1 MSACIKGKIQKG
13 IGESSNT
20 VKEQMPFFEK
30 CFPEVT
36 CCKAA
41 TINILLEQPLVVLSP
56 DFTTEPLP
64 WHPAF
69 KMVKGGEVFKFLRI
83 KLQIDGFDEV
93 NAWIYKAQFSPYQ
106 DNPYY
111 IEVLA
116 PNINFNGTP
125 NCKITV
131 LGNCKEG
138 YVVMGESKRTSSKK

>member
-1 MSACIKGKIQKG
+1 MAAQIKGKVQKG

-20 VKEQMPFFEK
+20 VKEQMPFFKK

-41 TINILLEQPLVVLSP
+41 TINILLEKPLVVLSP

-83 KLQIDGFDEV
+83 KLQIDGFEEV
-93 NAWIYKAQFSPYQ
+93 KAWNRSGGIQKQRNT
-106 DNPYY
+106 DNGSGYAAY
-111 IEVLA
+111 DH
-116 PNINFNGTP
+116 NGHHR
-125 NCKITV
+125 NEQKIQQHGIDRKLKIV
-131 LGNCKEG
+131 IQKD
-138 YVVMGESKRTSSKK
+138 R

>member
-1 MSACIKGKIQKG
+1 MTAQIKGKIQKG

-41 TINILLEQPLVVLSP
+41 TINILLEKPLVVLSP

-83 KLQIDGFDEV
+83 KLKIDGFEEV
-93 NAWIYKAQFSPYQ
+93 KAWIYKAQFSPYH

-116 PNINFNGTP
+116 PKIDFVGTP
-125 NCKITV
+125 NCTITV
-131 LGNCKEG
+131 LGNCNEG
-138 YVVMGESKRTSSKK
+138 YLVIGESKRTNS